1 MHAHISKH
9 VDVFGRLTQLEEFV
23 EEFEHFGDERGA
35 HSLTGDGQQK
45 TGQVWKTNNYA
56 HLNNLQIHS
65 SSLQARWRGGG

>member
-1 MHAHISKH
+1 MCVCVRVYAHAHACVHVCVSICVNACVHAHVSKH

-45 TGQVWKTNNYA
+45 TGQV
-56 HLNNLQIHS
+56 
-65 SSLQARWRGGG
+65 